1 MSPAAQGP
9 ITRADIEAKLQ
20 EIRGTVDTTKRQV
33 VDKAK
38 VGAVGAGVLIALLL
52 YLIGHRSGKKQRTI
66 VEIRRV

>member
-1 MSPAAQGP
+1 VNASPAGP
-9 ITRADIEAKLQ
+9 ITRADIEAKLA
-20 EIRGTVDTTKRQV
+20 EIRGSVDTTKQQV

-38 VGAVGAGVLIALLL
+38 VGGVAAGVLLALVL

>member
-1 MSPAAQGP
+1 MSTSVGP

-20 EIRGTVDTTKRQV
+20 EIRGTVDTTRHGV

-38 VGAVGAGVLIALLL
+38 VGAVGVAVLLAIVL
-52 YLIGHRSGKKQRTI
+52 YVLGRRGGKKKTTV

>member
-1 MSPAAQGP
+1 MTTTTGR

-20 EIRGTVDTTKRQV
+20 EIRGTVDTTRDQV

-38 VGAVGAGVLIALLL
+38 VGAVGVAVLLALVL
-52 YLIGHRSGKKQRTI
+52 YLLGRRGGKKKTTI